1 MVRKLVFIIMVVLF
15 SAAGGYLGWYLSDLG
30 LWPLTDTMKFGIIGL
45 GALVGLVLGILL
57 TPWLIRFSLWLT
69 ALLEQMLSKTP
80 VQDLVMG
87 SVGLIVGLIIANLL
101 GSVFAFMGIPGKIIW
116 IAVTLLLGYLGLA
129 ISVKKREEIMSFFSN
144 ISRLGGSK
152 EKEKTVSEAKQTGIQ
167 KILDTSVIIDGR
179 IADLSASGFVEGA
192 LVVPGFVLEELRHI
206 ADSSDLLKRNRG
218 RRGLDI
224 LNNLRKDTSV
234 KVVIYDNTKGIDDSL
249 EVDTKLV
256 KLAQKLGA
264 KIVTNDFNLNKVAEL
279 HGVKVLNINEL
290 ANAVKPVVLP
300 GEEMLVQVV
309 KEGKESGQGIAYLD
323 DGTMIVVDGGKRYM
337 HQTITVLVTSVLQ
350 TAAGRMIF
358 AKPKTDRRGD
368 VQQETHDFGEVKMLV

>member
-1 MVRKLVFIIMVVLF
+1 MVRKLVFTLVVLLF
-15 SAAGGYLGWYLSDLG
+15 FASGGYLGRYLAGLDL
-30 LWPLTDTMKFGIIGL
+30 LPLTDVMEFGVIGL
-45 GALVGLVLGILL
+45 GALIGLVLGILL

-87 SVGLIVGLIIANLL
+87 SVGLIIGLIIANLL
-101 GSVFAFMGIPGKIIW
+101 GSVFAFMGFPGKLIW
-116 IAVTLLLGYLGLA
+116 IAITLLLGYLGMTV
-129 ISVKKREEIMSFFSN
+129 SVKKREEIMSFFSN
-144 ISRLGGSK
+144 IPRLGGSK
-152 EKEKTVSEAKQTGIQ
+152 EKAAPEAKQAEMQ

-179 IADLSASGFVEGA
+179 IADLSASGFIDGT

-224 LNNLRKDTSV
+224 LNELRNDATV
-234 KVVIYDNTKGIDDSL
+234 KVVIYDNIKGIDNAL

-256 KLAQKLGA
+256 KLAQKMGA
-264 KIVTNDFNLNKVAEL
+264 KIMTNDFNLNKVAEL

-300 GEEMLVQVV
+300 GEEMVVQIV
-309 KEGKESGQGIAYLD
+309 KEGKETGQGVAYLD
-323 DGTMIVVDGGKRYM
+323 DGTMIVVDGGKSYM
-337 HQTITVLVTSVLQ
+337 HQTVTVLVTSVLQ

-358 AKPKTDRRGD
+358 AKLKSDRRGNTK
-368 VQQETHDFGEVKMLV
+368 QEVLNYEEVKMLG

>member
-1 MVRKLVFIIMVVLF
+1 MVRKFVFTLVVLLF
-15 SAAGGYLGWYLSDLG
+15 SASGSYLGRYLAELDL
-30 LWPLTDTMKFGIIGL
+30 LPLTDAMKFGVIGL
-45 GALVGLVLGILL
+45 GALIGLVLGILL

-87 SVGLIVGLIIANLL
+87 SVGLIIGLIIANLL
-101 GSVFAFMGIPGKIIW
+101 GSIFTFMGFPGEIIW
-116 IAVTLLLGYLGLA
+116 IAITLLLGYLGMT

-144 ISRLGGSK
+144 IPRLGGSK
-152 EKEKTVSEAKQTGIQ
+152 EKAATEAKQAEMQ

-179 IADLSASGFVEGA
+179 IADLSASGFIEGT

-224 LNNLRKDTSV
+224 LNELRKDAAV
-234 KVVIYDNTKGIDDSL
+234 KVVIYDNTKGIDDAL

-256 KLAQKLGA
+256 KLAQKMGA
-264 KIVTNDFNLNKVAEL
+264 KIMTNDFNLNKVAEL

-300 GEEMLVQVV
+300 GEEMVVQVV
-309 KEGKESGQGIAYLD
+309 KEGKESGQGVAYLD
-323 DGTMIVVDGGKRYM
+323 DGTMIVVDGGKLYM

-358 AKPKTDRRGD
+358 AKLKADRRGD
-368 VQQETHDFGEVKMLV
+368 TKQEVHNYEEVKMLG